1 MILRHAILLKM
12 PNGMQQILTPNTLDD
27 SQLDSALAN
36 LKAQLQAQG
45 INPKQLVVM
54 TDIEL
59 EENEYTIEDIEK
71 EVDNGNDNNNNAT

>member
-12 PNGMQQILTPNTLDD
+12 PNGMQQVLTPNTLDD
-27 SQLDSALAN
+27 NQLDSALAN

-45 INPKQLVVM
+45 IDPKQLVVL

-59 EENEYTIEDIEK
+59 EEGEYEIT
-71 EVDNGNDNNNNAT
+71 EV

>member
-1 MILRHAILLKM
+1 MILRHAILLNTPM
-12 PNGMQQILTPNTLDD
+12 GQQILTPNTLDD
-27 SQLDSALAN
+27 SQLDADLAN
-36 LKAQLQAQG
+36 IKAQLQMQG

>member
-12 PNGMQQILTPNTLDD
+12 PNGMQQVLTPNTLDD
-27 SQLDSALAN
+27 SQLDVALAN

-59 EENEYTIEDIEK
+59 EDNEYTIEDIEK